1 MEVEVVEGL
10 VLMVM
15 MEVMMGEMMEEMMK
29 EMKVLTWML
38 SRGAQVS
45 LVLLP
50 AAGLLSS
57 QARSVLPSTL
67 STQMWPPH
75 LSPDN
80 KCKYLNKS
88 NSSPS
93 PVDQYQDGNRQIF
106 ISYLASNLWQ
116 SVPVLYNVLVHLGT
130 SIKNLFLN

>member
-15 MEVMMGEMMEEMMK
+15 MEVMMEEMMK

-57 QARSVLPSTL
+57 QARSR
-67 STQMWPPH
+67 PPQYTVNTDVAPTPLTSH
-75 LSPDN
+75 LSPEH

-106 ISYLASNLWQ
+106 ISYLA
-116 SVPVLYNVLVHLGT
+116 
-130 SIKNLFLN
+130 